1 VVAVVLVHGD
11 RRNLLIL
18 VRVCEGFRVR
28 VLAFPS
34 QRAPIINVRLNF
46 QFRNFRVLQKRN
58 ARGSPSVFSW
68 GSPSFIWK

>member
-18 VRVCEGFRVR
+18 VTVCEGFRVR

-34 QRAPIINVRLNF
+34 QRAPIINVSLNF
-46 QFRNFRVLQKRN
+46 QLRNFRVLQGK
-58 ARGSPSVFSW
+58 ASVTVHRLCHVTSVGLW
-68 GSPSFIWK
+68 E